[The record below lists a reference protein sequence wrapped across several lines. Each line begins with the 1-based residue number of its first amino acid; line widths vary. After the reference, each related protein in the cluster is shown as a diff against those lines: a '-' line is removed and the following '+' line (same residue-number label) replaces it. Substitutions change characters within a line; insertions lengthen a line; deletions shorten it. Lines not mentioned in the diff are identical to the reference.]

1 MERPNINIYKKFIIV
16 GIFSTAMGFLEAI
29 VVVYLRKIY
38 YPEGFYFPLKIL
50 TPEMVSVEWLREIAT
65 IVMLSAIGI
74 LSGRNRTEKIL
85 YFLYAFGIW
94 DIIYYVGL
102 KLLLNWPESL
112 LTWDILFL
120 IPVAWVGPV
129 LAPVI
134 CSLTMIFMAVS
145 IISLNEKGYEI
156 KFNFINWILIIIGAL
171 LIFISFIWDY
181 SKMIIENNFL
191 GDFFNLLNNEQFI
204 KISSNYT
211 PTRFNWL
218 VFIIGEV
225 IILFTTIN
233 LIVKKIIRKKRA
245 YNK

>member
-1 MERPNINIYKKFIIV
+1 MEIQSLNSYKKFTII
-16 GIFSTAMGFLEAI
+16 GILSIAMGFLEAI

-38 YPEGFYFPLKIL
+38 YPDGFYFPLKIL
-50 TPEMVSVEWLREIAT
+50 TPEMVLIEWLREIAT
-65 IVMLSAIGI
+65 IVMLYAVGI
-74 LSGRNRTEKIL
+74 LSGKNRTEKIL

-102 KLLLNWPESL
+102 KLLLNWPESF

-145 IISLNEKGYEI
+145 IITLNEKGYGI
-156 KFNFINWILIIIGAL
+156 KFNFINWLLIIIGAL

-181 SKMIIENNFL
+181 SKIIIENNFL
-191 GDFFNLLNNEQFI
+191 RDFFNLLNNEQFI
-204 KISSNYT
+204 KISSNYI
-211 PTRFNWL
+211 PTHFNW
-218 VFIIGEV
+218 FIFIVGEA
-225 IILFTTIN
+225 IILFTIIN
-233 LIVKKIIRKKRA
+233 LIIKKFIRKNHA
-245 YNK
+245 FNK

>member
-1 MERPNINIYKKFIIV
+1 MESHSLNSYKKFTIV
-16 GIFSTAMGFLEAI
+16 GIFSIAMGFLEAI
-29 VVVYLRKIY
+29 IVVYLRKIY

-50 TPEMVSVEWLREIAT
+50 TPEMVSIEWLREIAT
-65 IVMLSAIGI
+65 IVMLSMIGI
-74 LSGRNRTEKIL
+74 LAGRNRTEKIL
-85 YFLYAFGIW
+85 YFLYSFGIW
-94 DIIYYVGL
+94 DIIYYVAL

-129 LAPVI
+129 IAPVI

-145 IISLNEKGYEI
+145 IITLNEKGYEI
-156 KFNFINWILIIIGAL
+156 KFNFKNWLLIIIGAL

-191 GDFFNLLNNEQFI
+191 GDFFNLLNNEHFI
-204 KISSNYT
+204 KISSNYI
-211 PTRFNWL
+211 PTHFNWF

-233 LIVKKIIRKKRA
+233 LIIKIITRKKRA
-245 YNK
+245 FNE